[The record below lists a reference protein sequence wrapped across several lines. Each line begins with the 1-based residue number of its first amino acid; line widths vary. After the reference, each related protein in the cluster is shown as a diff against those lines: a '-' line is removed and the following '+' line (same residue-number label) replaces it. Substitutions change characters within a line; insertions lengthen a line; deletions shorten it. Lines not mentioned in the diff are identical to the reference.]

1 MSFDTPSESFCT
13 FFTCRSPKISQQN
26 LSGVWKVSHPCL
38 IENGCKNLRVLLSL
52 QSGAKNCPFLVI
64 LRGNVSANI
73 FRRNK
78 ATTEEWKTEWTDIA
92 NYEGSA
98 TLSHKG
104 WSSHRNCSY
113 IAIYPVLFVF
123 GYNAAESGKQGY
135 SYRKLTVV
143 VSCFAGDGHILA
155 MKTVMTAPAIVPTLG
170 KWRLVTDAL
179 HIIQPDMTGAR
190 SVVVHQRYTNV
201 PSTVRSASTQYW
213 KISMFSACAWW
224 NVISHN
230 IKETPFV
237 CYSHFI

>member
-123 GYNAAESGKQGY
+123 CLYCCRIWQTRILVQKTY
-135 SYRKLTVV
+135 SRRQLLCRRWTHPRHEDSYDCPSHCADTRQVTTRNRRTP
-143 VSCFAGDGHILA
+143 HH
-155 MKTVMTAPAIVPTLG
+155 PA
-170 KWRLVTDAL
+170 
-179 HIIQPDMTGAR
+179 
-190 SVVVHQRYTNV
+190 RYDRCQ
-201 PSTVRSASTQYW
+201 VRSGSSTLYQRTFN
-213 KISMFSACAWW
+213 STFSINSILENL
-224 NVISHN
+224 NVQCLCMVKCHQSQH
-230 IKETPFV
+230 
-237 CYSHFI
+237 